1 MNTTH
6 IITCSLFVGLT
17 ACAAPEFPEPAPG
30 APAALALP
38 AVPAPPGQI
47 ALPAAAVMLAQAP
60 VPPHLFK
67 SDGFY
72 LGKAARPL
80 IIQSS
85 DPDSKAYANLEE
97 DLSVMY
103 RILSK
108 ARGQEDENPFSSRLE
123 DITLRASGSVG
134 ARNLYVEG
142 HGAIFMMAVRFPLV
156 APETEEERPKPKET
170 TSDEWERAKTEIS
183 TRNSFEVNLDRIV
196 KISSAVEPYDS
207 HKVEKLTSSIVESL
221 KNGTHIRNLKADE
234 FVTVVVFGPE
244 SATKRS
250 TIEKVEQ
257 EEGSKAR
264 RKMRAEEIS
273 GGRSESTMTIRAKKS
288 DIDDFA
294 KGRLNAD
301 AFRKKAKILVYLR
314 PIDASGAMN
323 VMVAPAAI
331 RK

>member
-1 MNTTH
+1 MKTSRL
-6 IITCSLFVGLT
+6 ITCSLLIGLT
-17 ACAAPEFPEPAPG
+17 VGAAPEPVPVPAAPG
-30 APAALALP
+30 HPEILP
-38 AVPAPPGQI
+38 VPSTI
-47 ALPAAAVMLAQAP
+47 LRLAQAP
-60 VPPHLFK
+60 VPPHSFK

-85 DPDSKAYANLEE
+85 DPDPKAYANLEE

-108 ARGQEDENPFSSRLE
+108 ARGQEDESPFSSRLE
-123 DITLRASGSVG
+123 EITLRASGSVG
-134 ARNLYVEG
+134 TRNLYVEG

-156 APETEEERPKPKET
+156 APETEEERPKSKEA

-244 SATKRS
+244 SVTKRS
-250 TIEKVEQ
+250 TIEKEEQ
-257 EEGSKAR
+257 DEGGKAK
-264 RKMRAEEIS
+264 RKMRLEEIS
-273 GGRSESTMTIRAKKS
+273 GGRSESTMTIHAKKS

-294 KGRLNAD
+294 KGKLNSD
-301 AFRKKAKILVYLR
+301 AFRKKAKILVYLKPVDAAGKMSVFAPTR
-314 PIDASGAMN
+314 P
-323 VMVAPAAI
+323 
-331 RK
+331 